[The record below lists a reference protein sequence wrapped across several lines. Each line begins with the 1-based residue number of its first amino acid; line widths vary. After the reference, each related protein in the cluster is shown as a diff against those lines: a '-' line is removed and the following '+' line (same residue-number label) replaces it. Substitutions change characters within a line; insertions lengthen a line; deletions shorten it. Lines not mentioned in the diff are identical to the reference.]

1 MSIIAKNRG
10 IDWKKSTV
18 DEISTD
24 ISKYKTIGIVGMK
37 DVPARQ
43 MQEIREKLRRDAV
56 IRMNKNVLIRRAL
69 SSQGLERLSDEIK
82 DQTAL
87 VFSNKDAFKLF
98 KLLESS
104 KSFAPLKAGELAPTD
119 IIIKKGPTPFKPGP
133 IVGELQR
140 VGIPAAIE
148 SGKVIIREDKVI
160 LKSGEEVSPKIAEVL
175 NLLKIYPKRLG
186 LDLKV
191 AFEEGETFYK
201 SDLYIDIEKYKT
213 DVINAVNSAY
223 NLAFNTAY
231 PIPEVL
237 PSLIAKAVND
247 AKNLVFNAN
256 IYEPAV
262 IDMLLL
268 KGWRNMLSLASRINE
283 DALDKDLKDKLNIG
297 GVL

>member
-43 MQEIREKLRRDAV
+43 MQEIREKLRRDAF
-56 IRMNKNVLIRRAL
+56 IRMSKNVLIRRAL

>member
-69 SSQGLERLSDEIK
+69 SSQGLERLSDEVK

>member
-10 IDWKKSTV
+10 IDWKKSIV

-24 ISKYKTIGIVGMK
+24 ISKYRTIGIVGMK

-69 SSQGLERLSDEIK
+69 SSQGLERLSDEVK

-268 KGWRNMLSLASRINE
+268 KGWRNMLSLASRIKE